1 MVNPNFGLLQPVD
14 VSAKFREGFEFG
26 QQQREKR
33 EVRNALAQY
42 ASNPEQSIN
51 ALMPYAPD
59 VALRLRGEQRTE
71 RTYQD
76 GQKFNK
82 ALSGYY
88 GAQAP
93 ALGSPHMGGGAL
105 PSVAPNPQ
113 AGQPAIGQ
121 PPVGQP
127 PLERLQAGQQAPQGQ
142 AGQPREM
149 SARDKA
155 FQEMLAIDPVRAM
168 KIDSDARNQAIK
180 ALEGLDDVY
189 DVAISRLGGAT
200 DESSYQTML
209 ADVGERFKAY
219 GYDVRDIA
227 PANYPGPEGIRALLQ
242 SALDAKEQLSALDRR
257 NRLEWDQEDDTMDNA
272 RADREASSRID
283 ARRRSAA
290 NAERRTQIT
299 ADRPA
304 GRSGKAPKVTAVNP
318 KTGETISVNS
328 RGQWVDKNGKP
339 VQ

>member
-1 MVNPNFGLLQPVD
+1 MVNPNWQILQPVD
-14 VSAKFREGFEFG
+14 VGG
-26 QQQREKR
+26 QIQKGIALGEQQREKR

-42 ASNPEQSIN
+42 ATNPEQSIN
-51 ALMPYAPD
+51 ALMQYAPD

-93 ALGSPHMGGGAL
+93 ALGSPQMGGGTLPPVAL
-105 PSVAPNPQ
+105 SPQSGQLPMGQPSMEQPQ
-113 AGQPAIGQ
+113 AGQA
-121 PPVGQP
+121 
-127 PLERLQAGQQAPQGQ
+127 APE
-142 AGQPREM
+142 GQPREL

-155 FQEMLAIDPVRAM
+155 FQEMLAIDPVKAM
-168 KIDSDARNQAIK
+168 KIDSEARNQAVK

-200 DESSYQTML
+200 DESSYQAMI

-219 GYDVRDIA
+219 GYDIRTIA

-242 SALDAKEQLSALDRR
+242 SALDAKEQLAALDRR
-257 NRLEWDQEDDTMDNA
+257 DRLEWDQQDDQRDNA
-272 RADREASSRID
+272 RADREANNRIETRNRG
-283 ARRRSAA
+283 AT
-290 NAERRTQIT
+290 NAERRTKIAET
-299 ADRPA
+299 RPA
-304 GRSGKAPKVTAVNP
+304 PRASKAPKVTATNP
-318 KTGETISVNS
+318 ATGETITLNS
-328 RGQWVDKNGKP
+328 RGQWVDKNGAP
-339 VQ
+339 VK